1 MVSTNLT
8 AIIVK
13 KENEEA
19 DVLRRMTAF
28 SLQTQADEAVAEEQR
43 QEQAEKER
51 ADIQKLREEYEER
64 VQQEVALQRHAE
76 EKEEAEAVKRSDQ
89 ARIDAAL
96 ALHGGE
102 QDGEADAVK
111 AAYVKMAESRGAA
124 TVSKGIC
131 CPGCGA
137 CFNTPV
143 DLRRHKPTCTPPS
156 ELKSAGNAAEVVSE
170 ATPAVGVA
178 MVYTKTNTPC
188 TILQVGFAAV

>member
-1 MVSTNLT
+1 M
-8 AIIVK
+8 
-13 KENEEA
+13 
-19 DVLRRMTAF
+19 
-28 SLQTQADEAVAEEQR
+28 
-43 QEQAEKER
+43 QE
-51 ADIQKLREEYEER
+51 
-64 VQQEVALQRHAE
+64 EVALQRHAE

-102 QDGEADAVK
+102 QDGEGEAVK

-131 CPGCGA
+131 CPGCGT

-143 DLRRHKPTCTPPS
+143 DLRKHKPTCTPPLRATGNVA
-156 ELKSAGNAAEVVSE
+156 ELVSE
-170 ATPAVGVA
+170 ATPTVGVG

-188 TILQVGFAAV
+188 TILQVGFAAAQT